1 MYIRV
6 YIKNNYWIYLLC
18 IVSLLYS
25 LPTRL
30 SRLSVSSVRNKS
42 KTDHFHNG
50 SVSRLVT
57 LSDTTLRE
65 ETGEELSVSFKLKY
79 LY

>member
-1 MYIRV
+1 MSYYININIFNSV
-6 YIKNNYWIYLLC
+6 IGYN
-18 IVSLLYS
+18 S

-30 SRLSVSSVRNKS
+30 SELSVSSVRNKS

-65 ETGEELSVSFKLKY
+65 ETGEELSVSFEIKIKIQY
-79 LY
+79 NR